1 MVCFLGYNILL
12 KTGLFDQGC
21 HDWHN
26 KPHLDRTMAALKNNF
41 KKWEKDRRLM
51 LTSGTAGY
59 HGANHVDAAPPA
71 PPIVPVVT
79 ELEAMRAEMAAMRVA
94 LAAQA
99 APPPALAA
107 APLRPRPALADMGY
121 CWSHGY
127 SGNLTHT
134 SQSCVTRAEGHQETA
149 THANKLGGTDRIW
162 TRADRRT
169 PR

>member
-1 MVCFLGYNILL
+1 
-12 KTGLFDQGC
+12 
-21 HDWHN
+21 
-26 KPHLDRTMAALKNNF
+26 
-41 KKWEKDRRLM
+41 M

-59 HGANHVDAAPPA
+59 HGAHHVDVAPPA
-71 PPIVPVVT
+71 PPIAPVVT
-79 ELEAMRAEMAAMRVA
+79 EIEAMRAEMAAMRVA
-94 LAAQA
+94 LAAQV
-99 APPPALAA
+99 

-121 CWSHGY
+121 CWLHGY

>member
-1 MVCFLGYNILL
+1 
-12 KTGLFDQGC
+12 
-21 HDWHN
+21 
-26 KPHLDRTMAALKNNF
+26 
-41 KKWEKDRRLM
+41 M
-51 LTSGTAGY
+51 LTSGIAGY

-71 PPIVPVVT
+71 PPVAPVVT
-79 ELEAMRAEMAAMRVA
+79 EMEAMRAEMAAMRVA

-99 APPPALAA
+99 ALPPALPA
-107 APLRPRPALADMGY
+107 APLRPLPALANMGY

-127 SGNLTHT
+127 SGILTHT
-134 SQSCVTRAEGHQETA
+134 SQSCVTHASRHQETA